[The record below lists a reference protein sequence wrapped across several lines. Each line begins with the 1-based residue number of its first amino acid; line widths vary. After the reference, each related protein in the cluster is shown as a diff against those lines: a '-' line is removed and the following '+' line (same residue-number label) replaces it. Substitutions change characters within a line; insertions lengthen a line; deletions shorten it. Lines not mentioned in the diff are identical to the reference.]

1 MKNKSLSNNEGACW
15 TLCVI
20 GLQVIRST
28 IPDTPKSQIDWHK
41 NNKTSQIKSRYTK
54 IIPSEQESMLVFA
67 VEHFK
72 VNWNVRPY
80 CVQTKWIK
88 KIWLG
93 TVCVCVRERKRPQ
106 VRKKSR
112 FQLPDCTTIIILF
125 SLQSIHIT
133 LYFLFIH
140 FFSSS
145 FSLFYVH
152 VWFAATRCCHRHQT
166 EQKET
171 GR

>member
-1 MKNKSLSNNEGACW
+1 MICTQHKDSLANFFRRFGRKTYAFDSNDGMKNKSLSNNEGACW

-41 NNKTSQIKSRYTK
+41 NNKTSQIKSRYTE

-88 KIWLG
+88 KNMTG
-93 TVCVCVRERKRPQ
+93 NSVCDVCVCERERN
-106 VRKKSR
+106 RKLGKN
-112 FQLPDCTTIIILF
+112 PD
-125 SLQSIHIT
+125 
-133 LYFLFIH
+133 
-140 FFSSS
+140 SSCPT
-145 FSLFYVH
+145 
-152 VWFAATRCCHRHQT
+152 AQ
-166 EQKET
+166 Q
-171 GR
+171 